1 VHRAPRPGHVDPH
14 RLSQLRRLRAQRNL
28 LKRIK
33 VIPPVQS
40 SLQKYFHFYIPQIR
54 SRTFASASGAL
65 RGEVVNARLAVIASA
80 AKQSILP
87 LRGKMDCFA
96 ALAMTVYKLNR
107 RGC

>member
-1 VHRAPRPGHVDPH
+1 VTVASAGPRHI
-14 RLSQLRRLRAQRNL
+14 RLRSAQRCAADPGSTSQGN
-28 LKRIK
+28 KW
-33 VIPPVQS
+33 Q
-40 SLQKYFHFYIPQIR
+40 YR
-54 SRTFASASGAL
+54 SRASGAL

-80 AKQSILP
+80 AKQSILS